1 MCKGGVGGRGGTP
14 HVCNSSF
21 AENFILKGGGTKSV
35 KWHLMLPL
43 NLCCFLSTSEQSS
56 YVALLADQE
65 NLIRASL
72 ALENLPYA
80 GAFLEAV
87 PIPALGLFLQPS
99 EFVLS
104 VRVGLV
110 KVPTPTPA
118 PSLTTVKQ
126 TLFGSDYINL

>member
-1 MCKGGVGGRGGTP
+1 M
-14 HVCNSSF
+14 
-21 AENFILKGGGTKSV
+21 
-35 KWHLMLPL
+35 
-43 NLCCFLSTSEQSS
+43 
-56 YVALLADQE
+56 
-65 NLIRASL
+65 ASL
-72 ALENLPYA
+72 GLPYA

-87 PIPALGLFLQPS
+87 PIPALGLYLQPS

>member
-1 MCKGGVGGRGGTP
+1 MLQKFLNHHEICKFGGDTDKICKVVFDVAP
-14 HVCNSSF
+14 KPVLLFVH
-21 AENFILKGGGTKSV
+21 
-35 KWHLMLPL
+35 
-43 NLCCFLSTSEQSS
+43 QSS
-56 YVALLADQE
+56 HVALLADQE
-65 NLIRASL
+65 DLIWASL

-87 PIPALGLFLQPS
+87 PIPALGLYLQPS

-118 PSLTTVKQ
+118 PS
-126 TLFGSDYINL
+126 